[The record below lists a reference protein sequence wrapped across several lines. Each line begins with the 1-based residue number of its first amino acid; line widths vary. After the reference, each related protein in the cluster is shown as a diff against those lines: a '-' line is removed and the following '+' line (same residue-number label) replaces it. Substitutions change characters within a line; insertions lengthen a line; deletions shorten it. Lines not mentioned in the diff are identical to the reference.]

1 MRKTGLFVAVA
12 LFFCVSSVYGF
23 GFGDAMNAVSSM
35 QVQQPQT
42 TQHSQTQTSDLSGM
56 LMQQLGVTQ
65 KQADGGV
72 GSILSYAKDSLP
84 SNDYKTLS
92 GAIPNSNSLLSMAPS
107 AMSSMG
113 AMGSLGGMGAL
124 ASQFSSLGLSSSM
137 ITQFVPII
145 LNYLKGSGSTDAMS
159 ILSGL
164 FN

>member
-92 GAIPNSNSLLSMAPS
+92 GAIPNSNSLLSMAP
-107 AMSSMG
+107 A
-113 AMGSLGGMGAL
+113 AIGSLGGLGGL

>member
-1 MRKTGLFVAVA
+1 
-12 LFFCVSSVYGF
+12 
-23 GFGDAMNAVSSM
+23 
-35 QVQQPQT
+35 
-42 TQHSQTQTSDLSGM
+42 M

-107 AMSSMG
+107 AI
-113 AMGSLGGMGAL
+113 GSLGGLGGL